1 MSQAQ
6 QYGPE
11 RAMMQSP
18 HGAGQFVRGSGN
30 INSKLAQGWTIVE
43 NDRNHLTRD
52 VEQESKEG
60 KAVVVDVDPVKT
72 ETTKAVEVQ
81 HKRPRIRDNNAK
93 ERGTR

>member
-1 MSQAQ
+1 MSAQ

-30 INSKLAQGWTIVE
+30 INSKIAQGWTIVE

-52 VEQESKEG
+52 AEQESKEEVG
-60 KAVVVDVDPVKT
+60 STVGTNDNSKA
-72 ETTKAVEVQ
+72 ETAKVEQRPTVG
-81 HKRPRIRDNNAK
+81 KRPRIKR
-93 ERGTR
+93 

>member
-30 INSKLAQGWTIVE
+30 INSKIAQGWTIVE
-43 NDRNHLTRD
+43 NDRNHLTREA
-52 VEQESKEG
+52 EQESKEEVG
-60 KAVVVDVDPVKT
+60 STVGTNDTSKAETEKT
-72 ETTKAVEVQ
+72 EPTEQ
-81 HKRPRIRDNNAK
+81 QRRRPRIGDTTGYK
-93 ERGTR
+93 

>member
-1 MSQAQ
+1 MSAQ

-43 NDRNHLTRD
+43 NDRNHLTR
-52 VEQESKEG
+52 ESKEENR
-60 KAVVVDVDPVKT
+60 VVVDVDPVKT
-72 ETTKAVEVQ
+72 ETPKAVEVQ
-81 HKRPRIRDNNAK
+81 ERKRPRIQSRPK
-93 ERGTR
+93 